1 MRTLKQ
7 LLPLM
12 ALMLLLSACATP
24 KGVIVETLEPP
35 KIDITSEAALEGDA
49 VMQNIIIDRIKTPN
63 RTVIS
68 DPQVKFYVRQALEQA
83 LTDTQVFNFSGPG
96 AQMNAPRIT
105 TVVEKFIVE
114 PDKLESG
121 YVTRRGVAA
130 VSFALTSSSGHKVG
144 STLETAQIVNRVQ
157 AGGQLKSKEEIM
169 RELAA
174 KVCKNFVK
182 KLVPTRKKQYR
193 EFASGN
199 SEVKK
204 GIDAAMNGD
213 WDLAIEFWENALAK
227 DPKNHAAVFN
237 LGIAYEAKHKLRK
250 AIKQYEKARRMDPG
264 NPLYQKTYARVKS
277 KKTTIR
283 KIKKIKE
290 EIREESVSA
299 SD

>member
-1 MRTLKQ
+1 MNKLSRFFPVL
-7 LLPLM
+7 
-12 ALMLLLSACATP
+12 ALMLILSACARP

-49 VMQNIIIDRIKTPN
+49 VMQTIIIDRIKTPN
-63 RTVIS
+63 RTLIS

-114 PDKLESG
+114 PDKLEAG
-121 YVTRRGVAA
+121 YVTRTGVAA
-130 VSFALTSSSGHKVG
+130 LSFALTSSSGHKVG
-144 STLETAQIVNRVQ
+144 STLETARIVNRVQ

-193 EFASGN
+193 EFATGN
-199 SEVKK
+199 SDVKK
-204 GIDAAMNGD
+204 GIEAAMNGD
-213 WDLAIEFWENALAK
+213 WDLAIEFWENAVAK
-227 DPKNHAAVFN
+227 DPDNHAAVFN
-237 LGIAYEAKHKLRK
+237 LGIAYEAKHKMRK

-264 NPLYQKTYARVKS
+264 NALYQKTYARVKEKYKTH
-277 KKTTIR
+277 KKVKR
-283 KIKKIKE
+283 IKQ
-290 EIREESVSA
+290 EIEEESVSA